1 MSCMQNLTRR
11 LRRAY
16 GYNMDRR
23 QFFSSAAATFVAF
36 QSGAAARAQSA
47 VGAVAGRPAD
57 TVARDEDFWFNIRHA
72 FTVDRNMINLNNG
85 GVSPAPKIVMDTE
98 IRYLEIENLS
108 PSYYMWSVLDPGIET
123 VRRRLARAF
132 GCDPEEIAITRNAS
146 EALEIVQLGL
156 ELKRGDE
163 VITTNQ
169 DYPRMITTW
178 QQRERRDGI
187 VLKQVTFQVPPP
199 SMDYLARRIEEAITP
214 RTKVIHICHIT
225 NRTGQIF
232 PLKQIC
238 QMGRARGIEVIV
250 DGAHAFAQFPF
261 QQADLDC
268 DYYGTSLHKWVLAPI
283 GTGMLYVRKN
293 KIEKIWPMMAAPPE
307 MNANIRKF
315 EEIGTH
321 PASQRNAITEALNFH
336 ESIGPERKAE
346 RFRYLRKRWSNRL
359 RDLPGVKILNSE
371 DPEQSCGIGFV
382 SVSGFDAPK
391 LAAYLWE
398 KHRIWTVAIVTP
410 GEYQGLRVTPNVY
423 TTLEEIDTFADV
435 MEKII
440 RKGSL
445 PA

>member
-1 MSCMQNLTRR
+1 
-11 LRRAY
+11 
-16 GYNMDRR
+16 MDRR
-23 QFFSSAAATFVAF
+23 RFFSYSAGLAAALQAG
-36 QSGAAARAQSA
+36 SLRAQSA
-47 VGAVAGRPAD
+47 VASVAGRPAD
-57 TVARDEDFWFNIRHA
+57 TVARDEDFWFNIRHD

-108 PSYYMWSVLDPGIET
+108 PSYYMWNVLDPGVET
-123 VRRRLARAF
+123 VRRRLAQMF
-132 GCDPEEIAITRNAS
+132 GVDTEEIAITRNAS
-146 EALEIVQLGL
+146 EANEIIQLGM
-156 ELKRGDE
+156 ELKPGDE

-187 VLKQVTFQVPPP
+187 KLKQLKFPVPPP
-199 SMDYLARRIEEAITP
+199 SMDYLAKMFEDAITP

-232 PLKQIC
+232 PVKKIA
-238 QMGRARGIEVIV
+238 QMARARGIETIV

-261 QQADLDC
+261 THADLDC

-283 GTGMLYVRKN
+283 GTGMLYVKKD
-293 KIEKIWPMMAAPPE
+293 KISKIWPMYAAPPE
-307 MNANIRKF
+307 MNGNIRKF

-336 ESIGPERKAE
+336 DSIGGERKAE

-371 DPEQSCGIGFV
+371 DPEQSCAIGFI
-382 SVSGFDAPK
+382 SVDGIDAPK
-391 LAAYLWE
+391 LSEYLM
-398 KHRIWTVAIVTP
+398 KKYRIWTVAIVTP
-410 GEYQGLRVTPNVY
+410 GEYQGLRITPNVY
-423 TTLEEIDTFADV
+423 TTLEEIDTFANV
-435 MEKII
+435 MEQVIKS
-440 RKGSL
+440 GSI